1 VTGGILLCELRIL
14 TSISG
19 SNKPKVVEG
28 GLRRPPMTDR
38 LWFGLPFQ
46 GQIRD
51 CSRRIRSLQG
61 TMEFG
66 ATNLCFFANASVLD
80 FLAFSE
86 MTCFSTKYVGNLKQ
100 FSLFVLKIAVFDNL
114 HRETDICTFILAK
127 NKIFLFLFCSDK
139 QNSVNPSYW
148 ENRKL
153 ISK

>member
-1 VTGGILLCELRIL
+1 
-14 TSISG
+14 
-19 SNKPKVVEG
+19 VVEG
-28 GLRRPPMTDR
+28 GLQRPPMTDR

-66 ATNLCFFANASVLD
+66 ATNLCFFANATVLD
-80 FLAFSE
+80 FSAFSE

-114 HRETDICTFILAK
+114 HRENGHLDFYFSEK
-127 NKIFLFLFCSDK
+127 
-139 QNSVNPSYW
+139 
-148 ENRKL
+148 
-153 ISK
+153 